1 MPKRNTGKRLE
12 WREDRATW
20 EIVWYERGKRRRRSC
35 GTQDRGEADQQLS
48 DALSGERPAGPCDP
62 SERPITQILNA
73 YMDEHAPTVADPE
86 RIGYAVKALLPFWER
101 NMAGDVKGSTC
112 RAYARHRAKKKIGDG
127 TIRRELTTLR
137 AAINHDYREGRLTR
151 PVPVVLPKRPPARE
165 VWCDRDEIARM
176 VRSARKQKRARKYLP
191 HFILLAFY
199 TGQRKRAILGLRK
212 PQIDQQSWVVD
223 FNPPGRVQTAKR
235 RPKVPAPR
243 KLLTTLRPLLERT
256 PDLGF
261 VINLHGRPVHDIK
274 HGFAKAAKDAGLHG
288 VTPHTMRH
296 SAATHMVRNGAERGV
311 VSEFIGASKEVIDR
325 VYAHHAPDYLEE
337 AKKAFD

>member
-12 WREDRATW
+12 WREERQTW
-20 EIVWYERGKRRRRSC
+20 EIVWYERGRRRRKSC
-35 GTQDRGEADQQLS
+35 DTEDRGEADQQLS

-62 SERPITQILNA
+62 SERPITHILNA

-112 RAYARHRAKKKIGDG
+112 RAYARHRAKRKIGDG

-165 VWCDRDEIARM
+165 IWCDRDDIARL
-176 VRSARKQKRARKYLP
+176 VRAARKQKRARKYLP

-199 TGQRKRAILGLRK
+199 TGQRKAAILSLRK
-212 PQIDQQSWVVD
+212 PQIDRQSWVID
-223 FNPPGRVQTAKR
+223 FNPPSRTQTAKR

-243 KLLTTLRPLLERT
+243 KLLTTLRPLLDRT

-261 VINLHGRPVHDIK
+261 LIALRGRPIQDIK
-274 HGFAKAAKDAGLHG
+274 HGFATVVRAAGLSG
-288 VTPHTMRH
+288 VTPHTLRH
-296 SAATHMVRNGAERGV
+296 SAATHMLRRGV
-311 VSEFIGASKEVIDR
+311 KQGKAAKYLGTTEEMVER
-325 VYAHHAPDYLEE
+325 VYGHHAPGYLDE
-337 AKKAFD
+337 AAKAFE